1 MVALICVSS
10 SWVTEITTDVAVLS
24 ALIVGFGWRK
34 RADVM
39 VMFVANCIADFI
51 ISSRSL
57 GSVGIAKRGM
67 P

>member
-1 MVALICVSS
+1 MVAPIWVACSC
-10 SWVTEITTDVAVLS
+10 VTEITTDVAVLS

-34 RADVM
+34 RAEAM
-39 VMFVANCIADFI
+39 VMFAANCIADFI
-51 ISSRSL
+51 VSSRSL